1 MHRRDVLR
9 LLATGTA
16 LQLAPGKLFTLA
28 REARELLADLKSP
41 RTLNP
46 HQYQTVKTIA
56 ELIIPRTDT
65 PGATDVGVP
74 DFIDLILTEWYGDAD
89 RTLFLKG
96 IAGVDTLAN
105 SLFGKDFVACEPN
118 QQGQMM
124 VDLGERM
131 MKEVGPARSFIVG
144 DSVAHPNFYLMFR
157 RLTLTGYYTSE
168 AGATKELDFQ
178 IIPDGYD
185 GCSAVPGDKEAAKP

>member
-16 LQLAPGKLFTLA
+16 LQLAPGKLFALA
-28 REARELLADLKSP
+28 REARALLADLKSP

-46 HQYQTVKTIA
+46 HQYETVKTLA

-65 PGATDVGVP
+65 PGATDVGVA
-74 DFIDLILTEWYGDAD
+74 DFIDLILTEWYEDTE
-89 RTLFLKG
+89 RTLFLNG
-96 IAGVDTLAN
+96 IADVDVRAN
-105 SLFGKDFVACEPN
+105 RLFGKDFVACAPV
-118 QQGQMM
+118 QQGQILI
-124 VDLGERM
+124 DLGERM
-131 MKEVGPARSFIVG
+131 MEQTGPARSFMMG
-144 DSVAHPNFYLMFR
+144 DSAAHPNFYLMFR

-185 GCSAVPGDKEAAKP
+185 GCAAAPGDKEAAKP